1 MASLPEFITIL
12 APDPSAHAAPVLVPQ
27 HFDVAGSVH
36 PLLAWRE
43 RVGHVVDLVLER
55 DAPSQ
60 AFRGEIS
67 RAESGGFVLT
77 DCRTDGLTVERTLP
91 RISTDRERAFGF
103 QLFVD
108 GDPGE
113 VIAWRTREAGNGA
126 RASILAIDLNQP
138 FRQRRHAA
146 RIISLFVPRAVLA
159 AHLPDA
165 EALHGRVLE
174 DTTPFTALLVQ
185 HLLTLNYELPSLHA
199 QEAALRLKVAGGLLA
214 AAFGKQAGLSGN
226 PRAAVRAA
234 AFAEV
239 RRRIERNVHTPDIQL
254 EQVAAGVPVSRATL
268 YRMFEQEGGVQT
280 YIRQRRLRAAA
291 DEIMRFPELAIKD
304 IAFGLGFASASDFT
318 RAFRRAFGLSPQ
330 DFRKQAAQLAPA
342 VR

>member
-1 MASLPEFITIL
+1 M
-12 APDPSAHAAPVLVPQ
+12 
-27 HFDVAGSVH
+27 H

-43 RVGHVVDLVLER
+43 RVGHVVDVVLDR
-55 DAPSQ
+55 NAPSQ
-60 AFRGEIS
+60 VFRGEIS
-67 RAESGGFVLT
+67 RAETGGFVIT

-91 RISTDRERAFGF
+91 RISTDRQRAFAF
-103 QLFVD
+103 QLFAD
-108 GDPGE
+108 GDPGQ
-113 VIAWRTREAGNGA
+113 VVAWRTREAGDGA
-126 RASILAIDLNQP
+126 RASILALDLNQP
-138 FRQRRHAA
+138 FRQRRDAG
-146 RIISLFVPRAVLA
+146 RIISLFMPREVLA
-159 AHLPDA
+159 GYLPDA

-174 DTTPFTALLVQ
+174 DTTPFTGLLVQ
-185 HLLTLNYELPSLHA
+185 HLLALNYELPALGTK
-199 QEAALRLKVAGGLLA
+199 EAGLRLKVACGLLA
-214 AAFGKQAGLSGN
+214 SAFGKEAGLSGN

-291 DEIMRFPELAIKD
+291 DEIVRFPDLAIKD

-330 DFRKQAAQLAPA
+330 DFRKQAAQSVPA
-342 VR
+342 ER